1 MVMVGGFGAAKPADE
16 EVAALLAG
24 EAVAAAIA
32 AAAGAGAVAAQ
43 SYKTQV
49 VRALRRPPRPCAAR
63 TSLPI
68 IMRR

>member
-16 EVAALLAG
+16 EVTALLAV

-32 AAAGAGAVAAQ
+32 AAAGAGAVSAQ

-49 VRALRRPPRPCAAR
+49 VRAPRCLPRPCAAR
-63 TSLPI
+63 HARPTILL
-68 IMRR
+68 R